1 MMWSIIL
8 VHSILVISIIDAF
21 TSPQL
26 HLKQCAQYKS
36 SLPGYVIQT
45 RREKIILNAFL
56 EGIFQKKDKD
66 NIDSTQFTSDGIG
79 GEAAATAKMMEDH
92 RRAQEA
98 AEQTAALME
107 ELSSTIVVGKS
118 KAGVGGGLGKIG
130 DNRKGGI
137 KVSYDGQ
144 QRPLGVEID
153 PNFLFMSESEGV
165 ISIDDL
171 NDAITDALKDGHEQS
186 TKLMEEKIKGLYESL
201 GLSREAQLLPI
212 EEDEKNK

>member
-1 MMWSIIL
+1 MWFIILVL
-8 VHSILVISIIDAF
+8 VHSILVVSIIDAF

-26 HLKQCAQYKS
+26 HSKQGAQHKS
-36 SLPGYVIQT
+36 LLPGYEVQT
-45 RREKIILNAFL
+45 SRDKIILNAFL
-56 EGIFQKKDKD
+56 EGIFQKKDAD
-66 NIDSTQFTSDGIG
+66 NKESTKFSDGIG

-118 KAGVGGGLGKIG
+118 KAGVGGGLGIG
-130 DNRKGGI
+130 DNRKGGV

-165 ISIDDL
+165 ISIDEL
-171 NDAITDALKDGHEQS
+171 NDAITDALKNGHEQS
-186 TKLMEEKIKGLYESL
+186 TKLMNEKIKGLYENL
-201 GLSREAQLLPI
+201 GLSREPQLLPN
-212 EEDEKNK
+212 EEDDKNK